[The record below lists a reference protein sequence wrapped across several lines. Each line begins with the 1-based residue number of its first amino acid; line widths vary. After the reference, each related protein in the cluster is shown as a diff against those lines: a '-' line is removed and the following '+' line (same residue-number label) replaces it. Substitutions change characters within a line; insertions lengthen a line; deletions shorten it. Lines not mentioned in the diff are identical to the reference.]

1 MGKEKV
7 IGIDLGTT
15 NSAVAIVESGD
26 VKMIPTSE
34 GGDLLPSVV
43 KFNEDGTRT
52 VGVLAKR
59 QMISA
64 TASCLA
70 ETKRDMGTSIKY
82 KVDGKEYTPQEV
94 AAFVLQKLKADA
106 EAYVGETIT
115 KAVITV
121 PAYFSDAQ
129 RKATRDAGK
138 IAGLEVLRIVAEPT
152 ASALAYGLDKE
163 EEQTILVFDLGG
175 GTFDV
180 SIIEIEEGLFE
191 VKATSG
197 NNRLGGADFDE
208 RIVEWLRDEFKKSQG
223 IDLSQDKTAMQ
234 RLKDSAEQAK
244 IELSTNLK
252 TNINI
257 PYLTADAS
265 GPKHLNTD
273 LTRAKFDE
281 LTADLVQDVIG
292 PVRKAIEDFGKPIS
306 DIDRVLLVGG
316 STRIPAVQK
325 AVFDITGKE
334 PDKSIDPDK
343 VVAMGAAIQAAIL
356 AGDITDVLLLDVTP
370 LTLGIETLGNVSTI
384 LIERNTTIPTRK
396 SQIFSTAAD
405 SQTSVEIHV
414 LQGERSM
421 ARDNISLG
429 KFSLVGIPPSP
440 RGTPQIEVTFDID
453 SNGIVNVSAKD
464 MGTGQE
470 QSIKITSQ
478 TSLSDAEIEQKIKEA
493 KEHEEEDKIVR
504 EKIQAKNEAEAM
516 VYQAKKAITD
526 LGDKITDAEKAT
538 FEGKISKLEDELK
551 TDNIDNIKAAKEDLE
566 QEFHKFSEKLYQQQ
580 GGAEQQGAPGAES
593 YAEGFT
599 PPGAAPSQ
607 SDSKSSDE
615 FVDVDYEVSDSDE

>member
-15 NSAVAIVESGD
+15 NSVIAIMESGD
-26 VKMIPTSE
+26 VKVIPSSE
-34 GGDLLPSVV
+34 GGDLIPSVV

-59 QMISA
+59 QMVSYPDHV
-64 TASCLA
+64 LY
-70 ETKRDMGTSIKY
+70 ETKRDMGTTKKY
-82 KVDGKEYTPQEV
+82 KVEDKEYTPQEV
-94 AAFVLQKLKADA
+94 AAFVLQKMKADA
-106 EAYVGETIT
+106 EAYVGETIS
-115 KAVITV
+115 KVVITV

-129 RKATRDAGK
+129 RKATRDAGR

-163 EEQTILVFDLGG
+163 LEQTILVFDLGG

-208 RIVEWLRDEFKKSQG
+208 RIVEWLVTEFKKSQG
-223 IDLSQDKTAMQ
+223 IDLSSDKTAMQ

-252 TNINI
+252 TNLNI

-265 GPKHLNTD
+265 GPKHLNID

-281 LTADLVQDVIG
+281 LTTDLVQETVG
-292 PVRKAIEDFGKPIS
+292 PLRRAIEDSGKAIS
-306 DIDRVLLVGG
+306 EIDRVLLVGG

-325 AVFDITGKE
+325 AVYDIMGKE

-356 AGDITDVLLLDVTP
+356 AGDVTDVLLLDVTP
-370 LTLGIETLGNVSTI
+370 LTLGIETLGSVATP
-384 LIERNTTIPTRK
+384 LIDRNTTIPTRK

-405 SQTSVEIHV
+405 NQTSVEIHV
-414 LQGERSM
+414 LQGERPM
-421 ARDNISLG
+421 ATDNIALG
-429 KFSLVGIPPSP
+429 KFSLVGIPPAH

-453 SNGIVNVSAKD
+453 SNGIVKVSAKD
-464 MGTGQE
+464 LGTGQE
-470 QSIKITSQ
+470 QSIQITSQ
-478 TSLSDAEIEQKIKEA
+478 TSLSDAEIEQKVREA
-493 KEHEEEDKIVR
+493 KEHEDEDKLVR
-504 EKIQAKNEAEAM
+504 ERIQAKNEAEAM
-516 VYQAKKAITD
+516 VYQGRKTITD
-526 LGDKITDAEKAT
+526 LGDKISDSEKSS
-538 FEGKISKLEDELK
+538 FEMKIKKLEDDLK
-551 TDNIDNIKAAKEDLE
+551 SDNLEQIKASKEDLE
-566 QEFHKFSEKLYQQQ
+566 KEFQEFSQRLYQQQ
-580 GGAEQQGAPGAES
+580 GGEGAPGGPGAES
-593 YAEGFT
+593 FTEGFT
-599 PPGAAPSQ
+599 PPGASGQPSK
-607 SDSKSSDE
+607 DTESDE
-615 FVDVDYEVSDSDE
+615 YVDVDYEVSDSDE

>member
-15 NSAVAIVESGD
+15 NSVVAIMESGD
-26 VKMIPTSE
+26 VKVIPSSE
-34 GGDLLPSVV
+34 GGDLIPSVV
-43 KFNEDGTRT
+43 KFNDDGTRT
-52 VGVLAKR
+52 VGILAKR
-59 QMISA
+59 QMISFPES
-64 TASCLA
+64 TLA
-70 ETKRDMGTSIKY
+70 ETKRDMGLSTKY
-82 KVDGKEYTPQEV
+82 KVDGKEYTPQEI
-94 AAFVLQKLKADA
+94 AAFVLQKIKADA
-106 EAYVGETIT
+106 EAYLGESLT

-152 ASALAYGLDKE
+152 ASALAYGLDKAE
-163 EEQTILVFDLGG
+163 EHTILVFDLGG

-197 NNRLGGADFDE
+197 NNRLGGTDFDE
-208 RIVEWLRDEFKKSQG
+208 RIVEWLADEFKKSQG
-223 IDLSQDKTAMQ
+223 VDLSSDKTAMQ

-257 PYLTADAS
+257 PYITADAA
-265 GPKHLNTD
+265 GPKHLNAD
-273 LTRAKFDE
+273 LTRAKFEE
-281 LTADLVQDVIG
+281 LTADLVQDVVG
-292 PVRKAIEDFGKPIS
+292 PVRKAIEDSGKSIS
-306 DIDRVLLVGG
+306 EINRVLLVGG

-325 AVFDITGKE
+325 AVYDITGKD

-356 AGDITDVLLLDVTP
+356 AGDVTDVLLLDVTP
-370 LTLGIETLGNVSTI
+370 LTLGIETLGNVSTP

-396 SQIFSTAAD
+396 SQVFSTAAD

-414 LQGERSM
+414 LQGERPM
-421 ARDNISLG
+421 AKDNIALG
-429 KFSLVGIPPSP
+429 KFSLVGIPPAP

-464 MGTGQE
+464 LGTGQE
-470 QSIKITSQ
+470 QSIQITSQ
-478 TSLSDAEIEQKIKEA
+478 TSLSEDEIEQKIKEA
-493 KEHEEEDKIVR
+493 KEHEDEDKVVR
-504 EKIQAKNEAEAM
+504 EKIQITNEAEAM
-516 VYQAKKAITD
+516 VYQARKTITD
-526 LGDKITDAEKAT
+526 LGDKISDAEKTT
-538 FEGKISKLEDELK
+538 FEGKIGKLEDDLK
-551 TDNIDNIKAAKEDLE
+551 SENIENIKSSKEDLE
-566 QEFHKFSEKLYQQQ
+566 QEFHKFSERLYQQQ
-580 GGAEQQGAPGAES
+580 GAAGGEQAPPGAES
-593 YAEGFT
+593 FHEDFT
-599 PPGAAPSQ
+599 PPGSTPPKD
-607 SDSKSSDE
+607 SDSDE
-615 FVDVDYEVSDSDE
+615 FVDVDYEVSDSEE

>member
-64 TASCLA
+64 TDSCLA
-70 ETKRDMGTSIKY
+70 ETKRDMGSSIKY
-82 KVDGKEYTPQEV
+82 KVNGKEYTPQEV
-94 AAFVLQKLKADA
+94 AAFVLQKMKADA

-191 VKATSG
+191 VKSTSG

-223 IDLSQDKTAMQ
+223 IDLSQDRTAMQ

-281 LTADLVQDVIG
+281 LTADLVQEVIG
-292 PVRKAIEDFGKPIS
+292 PVRKAIEDFGKSIS
-306 DIDRVLLVGG
+306 EIDRVLLVGG
-316 STRIPAVQK
+316 STRIPAIQK

-370 LTLGIETLGNVSTI
+370 LTLGIETLGNVSTP

-396 SQIFSTAAD
+396 SQIFSTAGD
-405 SQTSVEIHV
+405 SQTSVEISV
-414 LQGERSM
+414 LQGERPM
-421 ARDNISLG
+421 ARDNIALG
-429 KFSLVGIPPSP
+429 KFSLVGIPPAP

-478 TSLSDAEIEQKIKEA
+478 TSLSDAEIEQKVREA
-493 KEHEEEDKIVR
+493 KEHEEEDKAVR
-504 EKIQAKNEAEAM
+504 DKIQVKNEAEAM

-526 LGDKITDAEKAT
+526 LGDKITDAEKTT

-551 TDNIDNIKAAKEDLE
+551 TENIDNIKAAKDDLE
-566 QEFHKFSEKLYQQQ
+566 QEFHKFSEKLYQQE
-580 GGAEQQGAPGAES
+580 GGPEQQGAPGAES
-593 YAEGFT
+593 FADGFT
-599 PPGAAPSQ
+599 PPGATPSQ
-607 SDSKSSDE
+607 PESKSSDD
-615 FVDVDYEVSDSDE
+615 FVDVDYEVSDSED